1 MYPSFFASVIED
13 FCRLF
18 LFDKVV
24 LFSILLPAKSPVAFH
39 ALLIVLSMLYLLHQ
53 FQILVHIII
62 TLDLCFFCSNTELSS
77 FSYIYYLIFLLLMKN
92 HTILH
97 ILFLSDEQNIY
108 VFVIYYVRSFRL
120 LKNTKE
126 LEVLHL
132 VSLLYLEV
140 YNFDQWTKIKTL
152 WLKLLFRYFW
162 KNIGVDSFI
171 LGKSDFSKLYLLKCW
186 KNT

>member
-1 MYPSFFASVIED
+1 MYPSFFASLIED

-18 LFDKVV
+18 LFGKVV

-77 FSYIYYLIFLLLMKN
+77 FSYIYHLIFLLLMKN

-140 YNFDQWTKIKTL
+140 YNFDQ
-152 WLKLLFRYFW
+152 
-162 KNIGVDSFI
+162 
-171 LGKSDFSKLYLLKCW
+171 
-186 KNT
+186 